1 MSTGSGK
8 GKLLKLLI
16 GKIVEKAK
24 KAKERHRIKNINLSI
39 NSISKLSIF
48 SINNFIKPYTP
59 KNTIYKKTEDLK
71 PMSNK
76 INKEV
81 LKYIPIPV
89 LTLVLITA
97 KGIKLEATTNKKS
110 LFVGAMLLIYT
121 KITPRE
127 VRIPPLV
134 K

>member
-1 MSTGSGK
+1 M
-8 GKLLKLLI
+8 
-16 GKIVEKAK
+16 VEKTK
-24 KAKERHRIKNINLSI
+24 KAPQRHIIKNINLSI
-39 NSISKLSIF
+39 NSIGKLSIF
-48 SINNFIKPYTP
+48 SINNFIKPYMP

-71 PMSNK
+71 PISNK

-81 LKYIPIPV
+81 LKYIPI
-89 LTLVLITA
+89 LVLILVLIIA

-110 LFVGAMLLIYT
+110 LFVGAMVLTYT
-121 KITPRE
+121 KITLRE

>member
-1 MSTGSGK
+1 MA
-8 GKLLKLLI
+8 
-16 GKIVEKAK
+16 EKTK
-24 KAKERHRIKNINLSI
+24 KVVQRHIIKNINLSI

-48 SINNFIKPYTP
+48 SINNFIKPYIP

-71 PMSNK
+71 PISNK

-81 LKYIPIPV
+81 LKYIPI
-89 LTLVLITA
+89 LVLILVLIIA

-110 LFVGAMLLIYT
+110 LFVGAMVLAYT
-121 KITPRE
+121 KITLRE